1 MRDGWQIKKVGDFS
15 ETINGLWT
23 GKKEPFISVKVYTMT
38 NFTKESDLNP
48 NINPRE
54 ITASVSQYDKRKLQ
68 YGDILIEKSGGGPN
82 QPVGRA
88 VIFNIKNNENNTFS
102 NFTTRLRIIDKSKD
116 IISSEYL
123 HKYLKFIYLSGETEK
138 FQKNSTNIRNLQL
151 KEYLQLEIPVPSL
164 KEQKEIVSILDDA
177 FASIDKAKAN
187 IERNIENAKELF
199 QSKLNE
205 LFSQT
210 GEGWDKKTLGELGKV
225 CMCKRI
231 MKHQTSP
238 EGDIPFFKIGTFG
251 KSPNAFIDN
260 ETYISFKEKY
270 SFPKVG
276 DILISA
282 SGTIGRRVI
291 YDGEPAY
298 FQDSNIVWI
307 DNNEE
312 LVSNDYLF
320 HFYGVCNWNPSKGAT
335 ISRLYNADLR
345 RIEISF
351 PNIKTQKILVEKMVA
366 LQNNFEAIQLSYEV
380 KLKNLTELKKSILQ
394 KAFSGELTNKSVA
407 A

>member
-1 MRDGWQIKKVGDFS
+1 MKEGWVTDAISNLCNVEYGTRVVRKRDAG
-15 ETINGLWT
+15 
-23 GKKEPFISVKVYTMT
+23 SVYPVY
-38 NFTKESDLNP
+38 
-48 NINPRE
+48 
-54 ITASVSQYDKRKLQ
+54 
-68 YGDILIEKSGGGPN
+68 GGGGATFSMDTFN
-82 QPVGRA
+82 REDRMVVGRFA
-88 VIFNIKNNENNTFS
+88 MSEKC
-102 NFTTRLRIIDKSKD
+102 TRFVKG
-116 IISSEYL
+116 
-123 HKYLKFIYLSGETEK
+123 KFFLNDSGLTLSTKKHELMNDEFLNYQVLSLNDTIYSIGRGTA
-138 FQKNSTNIRNLQL
+138 QKNLNVDEFKKLNLSFPNS
-151 KEYLQLEIPVPSL
+151 LE
-164 KEQKEIVSILDDA
+164 EQKEIVSILDDA
-177 FASIDKAKAN
+177 FRSIDKAKAN
-187 IERNIENAKELF
+187 IEKNIENSKELF
-199 QSKLNE
+199 QSKLNKI
-205 LFSQT
+205 FSQT

-238 EGDIPFFKIGTFG
+238 EGDIPFYKIGTFG

-307 DNNEE
+307 DNNED
-312 LVSNDYLF
+312 LVSNDYLY

-351 PNIKTQKILVEKMVA
+351 PNIKTQKLLVEKMVA

>member
-1 MRDGWQIKKVGDFS
+1 MREGWEIKRLEDVCNMYQPKTISKKMLLPDGEYPVFGANGVIGRYNEFNHVEPQLLVTCRGATCGSVNISQPHSW
-15 ETINGLWT
+15 INGNAMVIRPNVDNLIIDYLKYFFKGGINFSAVIT
-23 GKKEPFISVKVYTMT
+23 GSAQPQITRQS
-38 NFTKESDLNP
+38 LNP
-48 NINPRE
+48 
-54 ITASVSQYDKRKLQ
+54 
-68 YGDILIEKSGGGPN
+68 LIVP
-82 QPVGRA
+82 
-88 VIFNIKNNENNTFS
+88 
-102 NFTTRLRIIDKSKD
+102 
-116 IISSEYL
+116 
-123 HKYLKFIYLSGETEK
+123 
-138 FQKNSTNIRNLQL
+138 
-151 KEYLQLEIPVPSL
+151 IPPL
-164 KEQKEIVSILDDA
+164 NEQKEIVSILDDA

-205 LFSQT
+205 IFSQT
-210 GEGWDKKTLGELGKV
+210 GEAWDKKTLGELGKV

-238 EGDIPFFKIGTFG
+238 DGDIPFYKIGTFG

-307 DNNEE
+307 DNNED
-312 LVSNDYLF
+312 LVSNDYLYY
-320 HFYGVCNWNPSKGAT
+320 FYGVCNWNPSKGAT

-351 PNIKTQKILVEKMVA
+351 PNIETQKLLVEKMVA
-366 LQNNFEAIQLSYEV
+366 LQKNFEAIQLSYEL